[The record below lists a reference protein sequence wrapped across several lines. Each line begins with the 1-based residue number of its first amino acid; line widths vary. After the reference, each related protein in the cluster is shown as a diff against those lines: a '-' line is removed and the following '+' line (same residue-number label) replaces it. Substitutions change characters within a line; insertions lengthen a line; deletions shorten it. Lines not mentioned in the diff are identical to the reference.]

1 MPWENYIE
9 CADGQCAGAIF
20 LDNGNG
26 TRVVREFLCGCVGA
40 CMSVCVF
47 CVEAYVCTWV
57 GGQRSVHNPP
67 IQN

>member
-26 TRVVREFLCGCVGA
+26 TTERRDRLD
-40 CMSVCVF
+40 
-47 CVEAYVCTWV
+47 
-57 GGQRSVHNPP
+57 
-67 IQN
+67 

>member
-26 TRVVREFLCGCVGA
+26 TRAVREF
-40 CMSVCVF
+40 VCV
-47 CVEAYVCTWV
+47 CVHVCRCV
-57 GGQRSVHNPP
+57 YFA
-67 IQN
+67 